1 MNSLGVPPTSQGVG
15 ADVNVRGPD
24 PTVRVEPGQA
34 PDLSPN
40 AVGSARPVLDGTVP
54 SPEQVINNQPQD
66 IWGGMNEIQPYI
78 PGGEE
83 EQAIQQ
89 AISTDSPVS
98 TPSRPDLAAP
108 EEYSKDITVDETTP
122 EVTPRAQE
130 NVPWVQQKDTIKE
143 TINNLEVEDIEDN
156 PNAVDP
162 DTTVT
167 FNSAA
172 TGDLIAQGEQA
183 VANPPEPGFLDKL
196 KGSLSATFK
205 DMFNPD
211 SLARAALLM
220 AGGMATGLSPKQAMA
235 WAGKDLLARNDAK
248 HAATRSAGAEKS
260 DRHYELMKSGKF
272 TPESVKSFID
282 SDYKNPLVPVGE
294 PLTTTGKTKNVFME
308 GSNKAVELLEVK
320 QGGNTYYADPKTGQP
335 ISPLSYHEN
344 ADEVRGTREYSDRV
358 AADTKL
364 YGDTIKDVR
373 ETHDAIQVDGKTVG
387 YNTAIDPTVAGGA
400 AATFAIENKIPP
412 NIMPGVIDMAVR
424 DASIHASTTGK
435 KVSSSA
441 FKAFLDNAYIKSTV
455 GDDTLFTGSNAEVV
469 SGLFGQYGNALKQAD
484 PEKFGNMNASV
495 LSTMVVQ
502 HARPRWTELDTDERV
517 EWENKAKNRDGQTGF
532 TLWLKSNLTDGIQE
546 GGI

>member
-1 MNSLGVPPTSQGVG
+1 
-15 ADVNVRGPD
+15 
-24 PTVRVEPGQA
+24 
-34 PDLSPN
+34 
-40 AVGSARPVLDGTVP
+40 
-54 SPEQVINNQPQD
+54 
-66 IWGGMNEIQPYI
+66 MNEIQPYI

-108 EEYSKDITVDETTP
+108 EGYSNEITVDETTP

-196 KGSLSATFK
+196 KGPLSATFK

-248 HAATRSAGAEKS
+248 HAATRSASAEKS
-260 DRHYELMKSGKF
+260 DRHYELMKGGKY
-272 TPESVKSFID
+272 TPESVNNFIKSGYQD
-282 SDYKNPLVPVGE
+282 PLVPVGAA
-294 PLTTTGKTKNVFME
+294 LTTTGKSKHVFME
-308 GSNKAVELLEVK
+308 GSNKKVELIEAK
-320 QGGNTYYADPKTGQP
+320 QGGNTFYLDPKSGQP
-335 ISPLSYHEN
+335 VGPTRYHEN
-344 ADEVRGTREYSDRV
+344 AHKVPNTDEYNAKIAEDLKTYEGTIE
-358 AADTKL
+358 
-364 YGDTIKDVR
+364 DVK
-373 ETHDAIQVDGKTVG
+373 EEHDAIKVDGKTVG
-387 YNTAIDPTVAGGA
+387 YNTGVIASVAAGE
-400 AATFAIENKIPP
+400 AATFALENDVPP
-412 NIMPGVIDMAVR
+412 NIMTGVIETAMR
-424 DASIHASTTGK
+424 DASIHASTSGK
-435 KVSSSA
+435 KVSSKA
-441 FKAFLDNAYIKSTV
+441 FKAFMDNAYIKATV
-455 GDDTLFTGSNAEVV
+455 GDDTLFQGADPKSMTKLFNRYGWKLKEASPDK
-469 SGLFGQYGNALKQAD
+469 FGQ
-484 PEKFGNMNASV
+484 MNSTV
-495 LSTMVVQ
+495 LSSMIVSK
-502 HARPRWTELDTDERV
+502 ARPRWTALEDKA
-517 EWENKAKNRDGQTGF
+517 EWEKKAKNNPGETAF
-532 TLWLKSNLTDGIQE
+532 TLWLNTELNDGIQE